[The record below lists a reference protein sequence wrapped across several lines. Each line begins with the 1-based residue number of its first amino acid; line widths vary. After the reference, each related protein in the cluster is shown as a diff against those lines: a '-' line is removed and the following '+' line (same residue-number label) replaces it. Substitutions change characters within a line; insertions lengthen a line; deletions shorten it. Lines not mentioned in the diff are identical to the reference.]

1 MVSKGG
7 TTMEKILELINGKK
21 YSEAREELLK
31 LNSVDIAT
39 LLEEVDNK
47 KNMLVL
53 FRLLPKDIEID
64 VFSYMSND
72 MQQYII
78 QSITHEEMTTIIDQ
92 LYFDDVI
99 DLLEEMPANIVKKIL
114 LNTDE
119 KKRKLINQFLKYEE
133 DSAGSIMTIEFVD
146 LKKEMTVEQAIER
159 IRKIGVDKQTI
170 NTCYVIDK
178 NRKLEGIISIRRLIL
193 SNKDVLIK
201 DIMKENYVS
210 INTFDDQEY
219 VASQFKKY
227 DLVSM
232 PVVDKEHRLVGIITI
247 DDIVDIIDQENT
259 EDFHKMAAMEPSEEE
274 YLKTGVFE
282 LAKHRILWLLVLMI
296 SATFT
301 GNIIR
306 KSQDVLQSVVI
317 LASFIPMLMDT
328 GGNSGSQSST
338 LVIRGL
344 ALGEIKLKDIF
355 KVMWKEFRVSVV
367 VGIALSV
374 VNFLRVYF
382 IEKVSF
388 MVSMTV
394 CISLFFTVVLA
405 KVVGGILPIVAKKL
419 KLDPAIMASPLI
431 TTIVDAVALL
441 IYFGTAQMLLGI

>member
-1 MVSKGG
+1 
-7 TTMEKILELINGKK
+7 
-21 YSEAREELLK
+21 
-31 LNSVDIAT
+31 
-39 LLEEVDNK
+39 
-47 KNMLVL
+47 
-53 FRLLPKDIEID
+53 RLLPKDIEID

-178 NRKLEGIISIRRLIL
+178 NRKLEGITSIRRLIL

-282 LAKHRILWLLVLMI
+282 LAKHRIIWLLVLMI

-306 KSQDVLQSVVI
+306 KSEDVLQSVVI

-388 MVSMTV
+388 MVSITV
-394 CISLFFTVVLA
+394 
-405 KVVGGILPIVAKKL
+405 
-419 KLDPAIMASPLI
+419 
-431 TTIVDAVALL
+431 
-441 IYFGTAQMLLGI
+441 

>member
-1 MVSKGG
+1 
-7 TTMEKILELINGKK
+7 
-21 YSEAREELLK
+21 
-31 LNSVDIAT
+31 
-39 LLEEVDNK
+39 
-47 KNMLVL
+47 MLVL

-178 NRKLEGIISIRRLIL
+178 NRKLEGITSIRRLIL

-282 LAKHRILWLLVLMI
+282 LAKHRIIWLLVLMI

-306 KSQDVLQSVVI
+306 KSEDVLQSVVI

-388 MVSMTV
+388 MVSITV

-419 KLDPAIMASPLI
+419 KLDPAIMASH
-431 TTIVDAVALL
+431 
-441 IYFGTAQMLLGI
+441 

>member
-1 MVSKGG
+1 MVPRGG
-7 TTMEKILELINGKK
+7 TTMERILELINGKK

-178 NRKLEGIISIRRLIL
+178 NRKLEGITSIRRLIL

-282 LAKHRILWLLVLMI
+282 LAKHRIIWLLVLMI

-306 KSQDVLQSVVI
+306 KSEDVLQSVVI

-388 MVSMTV
+388 MVSITV

-419 KLDPAIMASPLI
+419 KLDPAIMLAH
-431 TTIVDAVALL
+431 
-441 IYFGTAQMLLGI
+441 

>member
-1 MVSKGG
+1 MVPKGG
-7 TTMEKILELINGKK
+7 ATMEIILELINEKK

-170 NTCYVIDK
+170 NTCYVIDR

-282 LAKHRILWLLVLMI
+282 LAKHRIIWLLVLMI

-306 KSQDVLQSVVI
+306 KSEDVLQSVVI

-374 VNFLRVYF
+374 VNFFRVYF

-419 KLDPAIMASPLI
+419 RLDPAIMLAH
-431 TTIVDAVALL
+431 
-441 IYFGTAQMLLGI
+441 

>member
-1 MVSKGG
+1 
-7 TTMEKILELINGKK
+7 
-21 YSEAREELLK
+21 
-31 LNSVDIAT
+31 
-39 LLEEVDNK
+39 
-47 KNMLVL
+47 MLVL

-170 NTCYVIDK
+170 NTCYVIDR

-219 VASQFKKY
+219 VASQFK
-227 DLVSM
+227 
-232 PVVDKEHRLVGIITI
+232 
-247 DDIVDIIDQENT
+247 N
-259 EDFHKMAAMEPSEEE
+259 
-274 YLKTGVFE
+274 
-282 LAKHRILWLLVLMI
+282 MI
-296 SATFT
+296 
-301 GNIIR
+301 
-306 KSQDVLQSVVI
+306 
-317 LASFIPMLMDT
+317 
-328 GGNSGSQSST
+328 
-338 LVIRGL
+338 
-344 ALGEIKLKDIF
+344 
-355 KVMWKEFRVSVV
+355 
-367 VGIALSV
+367 
-374 VNFLRVYF
+374 
-382 IEKVSF
+382 
-388 MVSMTV
+388 
-394 CISLFFTVVLA
+394 
-405 KVVGGILPIVAKKL
+405 
-419 KLDPAIMASPLI
+419 
-431 TTIVDAVALL
+431 
-441 IYFGTAQMLLGI
+441 

>member
-1 MVSKGG
+1 
-7 TTMEKILELINGKK
+7 MEIILELINGKK

-170 NTCYVIDK
+170 NTCYVIDR

-282 LAKHRILWLLVLMI
+282 LAKHRIIWLLVLMI

-306 KSQDVLQSVVI
+306 KSEDVLQSVVI

-374 VNFLRVYF
+374 VNFFRVYF

-419 KLDPAIMASPLI
+419 RLDPAIMASPLI

-441 IYFGTAQMLLGI
+441 IYFGIAKILLGI

>member
-1 MVSKGG
+1 
-7 TTMEKILELINGKK
+7 
-21 YSEAREELLK
+21 
-31 LNSVDIAT
+31 
-39 LLEEVDNK
+39 
-47 KNMLVL
+47 MLVL

-282 LAKHRILWLLVLMI
+282 LAKHRIIWLLVLMI

-306 KSQDVLQSVVI
+306 KSEDVLQSVVI

-388 MVSMTV
+388 MVSITV

-441 IYFGTAQMLLGI
+441 IYFGIAKILLGI

>member
-1 MVSKGG
+1 
-7 TTMEKILELINGKK
+7 
-21 YSEAREELLK
+21 
-31 LNSVDIAT
+31 
-39 LLEEVDNK
+39 
-47 KNMLVL
+47 MLVL

-170 NTCYVIDK
+170 NTCYVIDR

-282 LAKHRILWLLVLMI
+282 LAKHRIIWLLVLMI

-306 KSQDVLQSVVI
+306 KSEDVLQSVVI

-367 VGIALSV
+367 VGIVLSV

-419 KLDPAIMASPLI
+419 KLDPAIMLAH
-431 TTIVDAVALL
+431 
-441 IYFGTAQMLLGI
+441 

>member
-1 MVSKGG
+1 MVPKGG
-7 TTMEKILELINGKK
+7 ATMEIILELINEKK

-170 NTCYVIDK
+170 NTCYVIDR

-282 LAKHRILWLLVLMI
+282 LAKHRIIWLLVLMI

-306 KSQDVLQSVVI
+306 KPEDVLQSVVI

-374 VNFLRVYF
+374 VNFLEY
-382 IEKVSF
+382 
-388 MVSMTV
+388 T
-394 CISLFFTVVLA
+394 L
-405 KVVGGILPIVAKKL
+405 
-419 KLDPAIMASPLI
+419 
-431 TTIVDAVALL
+431 
-441 IYFGTAQMLLGI
+441 

>member
-1 MVSKGG
+1 MKKV
-7 TTMEKILELINGKK
+7 LELINDKK

-31 LNSVDIAT
+31 LNNVDIAT
-39 LLEEVDNK
+39 LLEEVDDK
-47 KNMLVL
+47 KSMLVL

-178 NRKLEGIISIRRLIL
+178 NRKLEGITSIRRLIL

-274 YLKTGVFE
+274 YLKTGVLE

-306 KSQDVLQSVVI
+306 KSEDVLQSVVI

-367 VGIALSV
+367 VGIALSI
-374 VNFLRVYF
+374 VNFLRIYF

-419 KLDPAIMASPLI
+419 KLDPAIMLAH
-431 TTIVDAVALL
+431 
-441 IYFGTAQMLLGI
+441 

>member
-1 MVSKGG
+1 
-7 TTMEKILELINGKK
+7 MEIILELINGKK

-170 NTCYVIDK
+170 NTCYVIDR

-282 LAKHRILWLLVLMI
+282 LAKHRIIWLLVLMI

-306 KSQDVLQSVVI
+306 KSEDVLQSVVI

-374 VNFLRVYF
+374 VNFFRVYF
-382 IEKVSF
+382 IERVSF

-441 IYFGTAQMLLGI
+441 IYFGIAKILLGI

>member
-1 MVSKGG
+1 MVPKGG
-7 TTMEKILELINGKK
+7 TTMERILELINGKK

-170 NTCYVIDK
+170 NTCYVIDR

-282 LAKHRILWLLVLMI
+282 LAKHRIIWLLVLMI

-306 KSQDVLQSVVI
+306 KSEDVLQSVVI

-367 VGIALSV
+367 VGIVLSV
-374 VNFLRVYF
+374 VNFFRVYF

-419 KLDPAIMASPLI
+419 RLDPAIMASPLI

-441 IYFGTAQMLLGI
+441 IYFGIAKILLGI

>member
-1 MVSKGG
+1 
-7 TTMEKILELINGKK
+7 MERILELINGKK

-178 NRKLEGIISIRRLIL
+178 NRKLEGITSIRRLIL

-282 LAKHRILWLLVLMI
+282 LAKHRIIWLLVLMI

-306 KSQDVLQSVVI
+306 KSEDVLQSVVI

-388 MVSMTV
+388 MVSITV

-419 KLDPAIMASPLI
+419 KLDPAIMASH
-431 TTIVDAVALL
+431 
-441 IYFGTAQMLLGI
+441 

>member
-1 MVSKGG
+1 MVPKGG

-114 LNTDE
+114 LNTDD

-159 IRKIGVDKQTI
+159 IRKTGVDKQTI

-178 NRKLEGIISIRRLIL
+178 NRKLEGITSIRRLIL

-219 VASQFKKY
+219 VANQFKKY

-282 LAKHRILWLLVLMI
+282 LAKHRIIWLLVLMI

-306 KSQDVLQSVVI
+306 KSEDVLQSVVI

-441 IYFGTAQMLLGI
+441 IYFGIAKILLGI

>member
-1 MVSKGG
+1 
-7 TTMEKILELINGKK
+7 MERILELINGKK

-170 NTCYVIDK
+170 NTCYVIDR

-282 LAKHRILWLLVLMI
+282 LAKHRIIWLLVLMI

-306 KSQDVLQSVVI
+306 KSEDVLQSVVI

-374 VNFLRVYF
+374 VNFFRVYF

-419 KLDPAIMASPLI
+419 RLDPAIMASPLI

-441 IYFGTAQMLLGI
+441 IYFGIAKILLGI